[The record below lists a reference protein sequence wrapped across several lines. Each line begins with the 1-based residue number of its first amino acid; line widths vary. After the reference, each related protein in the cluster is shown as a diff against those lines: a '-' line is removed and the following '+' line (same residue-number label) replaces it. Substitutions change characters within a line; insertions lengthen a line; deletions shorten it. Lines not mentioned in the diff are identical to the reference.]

1 MLLFIRT
8 KKKTNQNNNKGEER
22 KRLEKKLQKMKKKK
36 SVPMEIFVTIENEFE
51 NLYNVSVEKDER
63 ENI

>member
-22 KRLEKKLQKMKKKK
+22 KRRKKIIKDEKKK

-51 NLYNVSVEKDER
+51 KLYNVSVEKDER

>member
-1 MLLFIRT
+1 
-8 KKKTNQNNNKGEER
+8 
-22 KRLEKKLQKMKKKK
+22 MKKKK

-51 NLYNVSVEKDER
+51 KLYNVSVEKDER